1 MAAIAAAAIAAG
13 GSAYSIIQGA
23 KAKSEANQAAASAA
37 QSIAQMQEADK
48 FRNLQVPTL
57 GLEMAQQNV
66 QARQAQQLEGLRDI
80 GAAGVL
86 GGLTAL
92 NTQGQAQDLA
102 LAAQAQEAQYARDF
116 AQAQN
121 AQAIEQRRMG
131 REAGLEQ
138 QRLLGA
144 QAASAYGQQQI
155 NAGITGLA
163 QTAGNVLVQS
173 LKDKP
178 LFEDATKPPVKTTAD
193 VPAAQVGNT
202 VVPPPVAQGANTAA
216 NTATITNVPEFAAP
230 AVIAPVVGTEAAV
243 GAPAP
248 VVGTEAALNAPMPV
262 VEATTPIPAT
272 GNEVANLTTKEA
284 KYEADLDRMWR
295 KVIDGGNTMS
305 DAELAGF
312 MNKNPQAVQFMLKN
326 GLKWNPNIQDFERV
340 KRKQ

>member
-48 FRNLQVPTL
+48 FRNLQLPTL

-66 QARQAQQLEGLRDI
+66 QARQAQQLQGLQDI

-92 NTQGQAQDLA
+92 NQQGQAQDLA
-102 LAAQAQEAQYARDF
+102 LAAQAQEAQYARDV

-131 REAGLEQ
+131 RIAGLEQ
-138 QRLLGA
+138 QRLTGA

-155 NAGITGLA
+155 NAGIQGLA

-178 LFEDATKPPVKTTAD
+178 LFEGENKLGKDGTTNAVKTPAVASPAT
-193 VPAAQVGNT
+193 AAQT
-202 VVPPPVAQGANTAA
+202 P
-216 NTATITNVPEFAAP
+216 TITTLTGEQIQQNAQSAFNPQVNSMLPAGMQTLTPEVAGGLGLTVP
-230 AVIAPVVGTEAAV
+230 AVITPEIGTEAV
-243 GAPAP
+243 VNTPAS
-248 VVGTEAALNAPMPV
+248 TDTN
-262 VEATTPIPAT
+262 IPQDQLDLFK
-272 GNEVANLTTKEA
+272 NRTKEQWA
-284 KYEADLDRMWR
+284 KWR
-295 KVIDGGNTMS
+295 SENLVKDNQIFNNVS
-305 DAELAGF
+305 DMYKAGYIW
-312 MNKNPQAVQFMLKN
+312 NPQTKD
-326 GLKWNPNIQDFERV
+326 WEW
-340 KRKQ
+340 

>member
-48 FRNLQVPTL
+48 FRNLQLPTL

-66 QARQAQQLEGLRDI
+66 QARQAQQLQGLQDI

-92 NTQGQAQDLA
+92 NQQGQAQDLA
-102 LAAQAQEAQYARDF
+102 LAAQAQEAQYARDV

-138 QRLLGA
+138 QRLMGA

-155 NAGITGLA
+155 NAGIQGLA

-173 LKDKP
+173 LKNKP
-178 LFEDATKPPVKTTAD
+178 LFEGEDKLGTDGTTPPGAKPPGVKTPAT
-193 VPAAQVGNT
+193 AAQT
-202 VVPPPVAQGANTAA
+202 P
-216 NTATITNVPEFAAP
+216 TITTLTGEQIQQNAQAAFAPQMNSMLPTGMQTLAPEVAGGLGLTSP
-230 AVIAPVVGTEAAV
+230 AVITPEIGTEAV
-243 GAPAP
+243 VNTPAS
-248 VVGTEAALNAPMPV
+248 TDTN
-262 VEATTPIPAT
+262 IPQDQLDLFK
-272 GNEVANLTTKEA
+272 NRTKEQWA
-284 KYEADLDRMWR
+284 KWR
-295 KVIDGGNTMS
+295 SENLVKDNQIFNNVS
-305 DAELAGF
+305 DMYKAGYIW
-312 MNKNPQAVQFMLKN
+312 NPQTKD
-326 GLKWNPNIQDFERV
+326 WEW
-340 KRKQ
+340 

>member
-138 QRLLGA
+138 QRLTGA

-178 LFEDATKPPVKTTAD
+178 LFEDATKPPVKTTAA
-193 VPAAQVGNT
+193 AAQK
-202 VVPPPVAQGANTAA
+202 P
-216 NTATITNVPEFAAP
+216 TITTLTGEQIQQNAQSAFAPQMDSMLPTGMQTLSPQVTSVPEFAAP

-243 GAPAP
+243 NANPAIQ
-248 VVGTEAALNAPMPV
+248 E
-262 VEATTPIPAT
+262 
-272 GNEVANLTTKEA
+272 
-284 KYEADLDRMWR
+284 
-295 KVIDGGNTMS
+295 
-305 DAELAGF
+305 DAEYKK
-312 MNKNPQAVQFMLKN
+312 MVKQAMIDLSKDPVNIENWKRR
-326 GLKWNPNIQDFERV
+326 GLRWNPVTQETELMFDELGIDPVTLER
-340 KRKQ
+340 KKK